1 MRSLT
6 SAIPGALAQLLRDA
20 PLSAGKVDFAW
31 TAAVG
36 PAFERA
42 TAVKLEGTVL
52 VVEVTSAQW
61 ARELKRS
68 TGIILK
74 RLQMLLGEDAVASIH
89 IRHA

>member
-20 PLSAGKVDFAW
+20 PLSDGKVDFAW
-31 TAAVG
+31 KATVG

-52 VVEVTSAQW
+52 IVEVTSAQW

-68 TGIILK
+68 TAVILK

>member
-6 SAIPGALAQLLRDA
+6 SAIPGALALLLRDT
-20 PLSAGKVDFAW
+20 PLSDGKVVFAW
-31 TAAVG
+31 KAAVG

-52 VVEVTSAQW
+52 IVEVGSVQW

-68 TGIILK
+68 TGVILT
-74 RLQMLLGEDAVASIH
+74 RLQTLLGDDAVTAIKV
-89 IRHA
+89 RHA

>member
-1 MRSLT
+1 ME
-6 SAIPGALAQLLRDA
+6 LLRDA

-31 TAAVG
+31 KAAVG

-52 VVEVTSAQW
+52 IVDVSSAQW
-61 ARELKRS
+61 AREMKRS
-68 TGIILK
+68 AGVILT
-74 RLQMLLGEDAVASIH
+74 RLHVLLGDDAVTSIQ